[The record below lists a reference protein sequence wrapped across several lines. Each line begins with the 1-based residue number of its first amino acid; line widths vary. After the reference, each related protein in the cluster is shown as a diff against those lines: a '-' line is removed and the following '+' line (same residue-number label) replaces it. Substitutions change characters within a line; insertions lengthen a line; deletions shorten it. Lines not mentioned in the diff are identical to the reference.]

1 MGRSVAPVSVIIPC
15 YRAGSTIGRA
25 VASVANQTWPP
36 AELIIVDDGSDDG
49 TRDILCQLQR
59 QHGRNWLRLIA
70 LPENRGPGAA
80 RNAGW
85 EASTQPY
92 VAFLDA
98 DDAWHPRKVELQCQ
112 VMLDNPLLALTGHRW
127 RWVRSL
133 ADGDSDN
140 PDRIRVSMLSKWTL
154 LVSNVLS
161 TPTVMLKRDLPFRFH
176 PSKKYSEDYLLWLQI
191 LFSGYRA
198 AFIHAELAYLYKP
211 PYGAS
216 GLSGHLWQMQV
227 GELANYYLLWK
238 ERRLSAPLFVM
249 ACALSTAKFV
259 RRLLNSMLLW
269 NSGRQL
275 QEGVSSDV
283 A

>member
-1 MGRSVAPVSVIIPC
+1 MAK
-15 YRAGSTIGRA
+15 
-25 VASVANQTWPP
+25 QTWPP
-36 AELIIVDDGSDDG
+36 AEVIVVDDGSDDS
-49 TRDILCQLQR
+49 TRDTLLHLR
-59 QHGRNWLRLIA
+59 QQYGRDWLKLIT

-92 VAFLDA
+92 IAFLDA
-98 DDAWHPRKVELQCQ
+98 DDAWHPHKIELQCQ

-127 RWVRSL
+127 RWALSL
-133 ADGDSDN
+133 GDGDSDK

-154 LVSNVLS
+154 LVSNVLFTS
-161 TPTVMLKRDLPFRFH
+161 TVMLKRDLPFRFH
-176 PSKKYSEDYLLWLQI
+176 PTKKYSEDYLLWLQI

-238 ERRLSAPLFVM
+238 ERRLPGPLFVV
-249 ACALSTAKFV
+249 ACALSTAKFG
-259 RRLLNSMLLW
+259 RRLVNSILLRK
-269 NSGRQL
+269 SFG
-275 QEGVSSDV
+275 
-283 A
+283 